1 MEWVEKASFDRL
13 NKLFVISTSER
24 NYQTLM
30 TDQNLLAVVQEPQS
44 YVLPILPRSTSK
56 VLGLSEHHVLKELSF
71 YKIARAAHPNVP
83 QDWLNQRKKKRRE
96 RMLMQASGASRST
109 IISIACPP
117 SKKKKPVAQPTRKV
131 QALPLKSPP
140 TSAYAP
146 SSTVSSKQDSVADS
160 SSMGTELETEV
171 ELVVPRIICEVEEEE
186 DMVVNIRGSFKERQ
200 CKRLSESIAV
210 ASPPTKRS
218 CMEVPRATPVQD
230 IPPVPKPPTN
240 VARPSCVPTIRPPV
254 GKYARLE

>member
-1 MEWVEKASFDRL
+1 MEKASFDRL
-13 NKLFVISTSER
+13 NKLFVIYTSER

-44 YVLPILPRSTSK
+44 YVLPILSRSTSK
-56 VLGLSEHHVLKELSF
+56 VLGPSEHHVLKDLSF
-71 YKIARAAHPNVP
+71 YKIAHAAYPNVP
-83 QDWLNQRKKKRRE
+83 QNWLNQREKKRQE
-96 RMLMQASGASRST
+96 RTLMQAPGASRSA

-140 TSAYAP
+140 TSAYA
-146 SSTVSSKQDSVADS
+146 SSSAVSSEQDSVADS
-160 SSMGTELETEV
+160 SSTGTELETEV
-171 ELVVPRIICEVEEEE
+171 EPVVPRIICEVEEEE
-186 DMVVNIRGSFKERQ
+186 DMAVNIRGSFKERQ
-200 CKRLSESIAV
+200 RKRLSESIAV

-240 VARPSCVPTIRPPV
+240 VARPSCVPAVRPPI